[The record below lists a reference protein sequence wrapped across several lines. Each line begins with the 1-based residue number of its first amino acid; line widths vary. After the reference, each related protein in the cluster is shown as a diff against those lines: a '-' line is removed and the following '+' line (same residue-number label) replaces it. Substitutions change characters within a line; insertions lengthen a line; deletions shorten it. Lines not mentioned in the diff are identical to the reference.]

1 MKFSIQS
8 KLLLSHLSAASKVV
22 NSKNTV
28 TILENFLF
36 KLEGNKLTIT
46 CSDLETTLTTSI
58 EVKSAEGSGS
68 FAAKVS
74 TLLELLKELPDLGLE
89 FDINDETLEIII
101 KYFNGRF
108 NLVGVN
114 GNEFPQKAQVEGETK
129 TMSIPAERLVSGIE
143 HTLFAVSTEQLRP
156 MMTGIFWD
164 IKPEE
169 IVFVSSDTHKLVRYR
184 ELDVKPGFEG
194 SFILPS
200 KPASILSSIFDKK
213 EGNVEVTMDSKSATF
228 STEDYS
234 LTCRF
239 VNGKYPNY
247 NSVIP
252 QNTLYSLTADRNTL
266 LNALRRVSVFADS
279 TSGEVRLQ
287 LNNNEIFMSTID
299 INFST
304 SAEEKVQCEYDGQD
318 MVIGF
323 NDSNIIEVLKNID
336 CDNVVVKLLD
346 PLRPG
351 IFLPSEQKENE
362 ELLILLVPM
371 RIS

>member
-36 KLEGNKLTIT
+36 KLEGNQLTIT
-46 CSDLETTLTTSI
+46 CSDLETTLTTSV
-58 EVKSAEGSGS
+58 EVQGAEGGGS

-74 TLLELLKELPDLGLE
+74 TLLDLLKELPDLGLE
-89 FDINDETLEIII
+89 FDINDDTLEIII
-101 KYFNGRF
+101 KYLNGRF

-114 GNEFPQKAQVEGETK
+114 GDEFPQKAQSEGAV
-129 TMSIPAERLVSGIE
+129 MSFSLPAERLVSGIQ
-143 HTLFAVSTEQLRP
+143 HTLFAVSTDQLRP
-156 MMTGIFWD
+156 MMTGIFFD
-164 IKPEE
+164 IKPDS
-169 IVFVSSDTHKLVRYR
+169 IIYVSSDTHKLVRYTQK
-184 ELDVKPGFEG
+184 DVKPGFDG
-194 SFILPS
+194 SCILPS
-200 KPASILSSIFDKK
+200 KPASILSSIFDKN
-213 EGNVEVTMDSKSATF
+213 EGSVKVEMDTKSATF
-228 STEDYS
+228 TSDEYS
-234 LTCRF
+234 MTCRF

-252 QNTLYSLTADRNTL
+252 QQTSFSLTADRATL

-299 INFST
+299 VNFST
-304 SAEEKVQCEYDGQD
+304 SAEEKVQCEYLGDS

-323 NDSNIIEVLKNID
+323 NDNNIIEVLKNIN
-336 CDNVVVKLLD
+336 CDSVNIQLLD

-351 IFLPSEQKENE
+351 IFLPVEQKENE

-371 RIS
+371 RI